1 MCVLSS
7 VESVMEE
14 LAFRRTDKPPGTP
27 LTSQPTCPHY
37 PVRQAIWKV
46 PRPLE
51 SSPARVSSWHVSAS
65 PVLWSRTPE
74 LAQRAQ
80 SCRGLWPYQP
90 ARTRC
95 RSQQG
100 PSSFLQ
106 IAPLPPFPLSSLA
119 WCESTGPRAG
129 RWWAE
134 GSQRGRDSRQT
145 SQPWAEGSQR
155 GRDSRQTSQP
165 WAEAGKGHRM
175 CLQVTAEWVLGDQVL
190 LYFSSCSILGGPDL
204 HPGAREEPAGMRGL
218 RGQG

>member
-1 MCVLSS
+1 
-7 VESVMEE
+7 MEE

-145 SQPWAEGSQR
+145 SQPWAE
-155 GRDSRQTSQP
+155 
-165 WAEAGKGHRM
+165 AGKGHRM